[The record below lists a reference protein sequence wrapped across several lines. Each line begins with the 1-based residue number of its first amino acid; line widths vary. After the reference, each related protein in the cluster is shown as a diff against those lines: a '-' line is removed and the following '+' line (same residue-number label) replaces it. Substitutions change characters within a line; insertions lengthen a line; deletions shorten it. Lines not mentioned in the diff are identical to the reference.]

1 MKILNDFLVNINSD
15 IKRCE
20 ETLRDNNYLEIVIAI
35 EELTD
40 KYKDSID
47 DIELSN
53 GRVWNF
59 TKKDLEVLMRNLEH
73 KRDEILNKYIDKYIN
88 VDKLVSSVQENIEN
102 NSSLNND
109 DKLDAIKILDEIKK
123 IHRENLNQYLT
134 WEKMKKYIKWSLIQ
148 EDTIG
153 MSIFSLI
160 NVIIN
165 NKKDS

>member
-1 MKILNDFLVNINSD
+1 MSDFLVNINSD

-40 KYKDSID
+40 KYKDSVD

-59 TKKDLEVLMRNLEH
+59 TTKDLELLMRNLER
-73 KRDEILNKYIDKYIN
+73 KRDEILNKYMDNYIN
-88 VDKLVSSVQENIEN
+88 VDKLISSVQEDIEN

-109 DKLDAIKILDEIKK
+109 EKSEAAKTIYEIKK
-123 IHRENLNQYLT
+123 IHSENLNKYLT
-134 WEKMKKYIKWSLIQ
+134 WEKMKKYVKWSLTQNDIV
-148 EDTIG
+148 G
-153 MSIFSLI
+153 MSIFNLI
-160 NVIIN
+160 SIIIN

>member
-1 MKILNDFLVNINSD
+1 MNDFLVNINSD

-20 ETLRDNNYLEIVIAI
+20 ETLRSNNYLEIVIAI

-59 TKKDLEVLMRNLEH
+59 TKKDLEILMIKLES
-73 KRDEILNKYIDKYIN
+73 KRDEILNKYIDKNIN
-88 VDKLVSSVQENIEN
+88 IDKLINSINETIEN
-102 NSSLNND
+102 NCSLNSD
-109 DKLDAIKILDEIKK
+109 EKLYVIKKIDEIKK
-123 IHRENLNQYLT
+123 IHSENLNKYIT
-134 WEKMKKYIKWSLIQ
+134 WEKMKKYITWSLTQ
-148 EDTIG
+148 EETIG
-153 MSIFSLI
+153 MSIFNLI